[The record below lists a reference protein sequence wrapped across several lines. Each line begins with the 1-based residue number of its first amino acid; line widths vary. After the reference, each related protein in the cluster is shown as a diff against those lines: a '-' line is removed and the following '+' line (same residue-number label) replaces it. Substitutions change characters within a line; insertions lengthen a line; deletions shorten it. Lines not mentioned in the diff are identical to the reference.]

1 MRYAEI
7 TADLRAR
14 IAAGTLA
21 PGGALESE
29 AALGRR
35 YAASRVTIRRALSA
49 LREEGLL
56 VSRKG
61 AGWFVAADPV
71 RQDLGRMATIEGALT
86 EAGITPSR
94 RVLAFGFEKAPL
106 DVGSALGLSRD
117 AEVLRVQR
125 LNLAAGE
132 PFAVVTVWV
141 PAEHGARLS
150 RDDVERATFY
160 DVLPLR
166 GVALG
171 GASQTISA
179 AAADREDARLL
190 GVPLGSPLLAC
201 RRTTRDAAGKPVLF
215 SEHRYPGHRT
225 LFEVEIPH
233 VAAGSAWG
241 PSGVRL
247 LAPSSEA
254 TA

>member
-1 MRYAEI
+1 MRYTEI
-7 TADLRAR
+7 TGDLRAR
-14 IAAGTLA
+14 LACGALAA
-21 PGGALESE
+21 GGALESE
-29 AALGRR
+29 AVLGRR
-35 YAASRVTIRRALSA
+35 YAASRVTIRRALTT
-49 LREEGLL
+49 LRDEGLL

-71 RQDLGRMATIEGALT
+71 RQDLGRMTTIEGALT
-86 EAGITPSR
+86 AAGITPTR
-94 RVLAFGFEKAPL
+94 RVLAFGFEQATAEIAA
-106 DVGSALGLSRD
+106 ALLLPREAD
-117 AEVLRVQR
+117 VLRVQR
-125 LNLAAGE
+125 LNLAGDA
-132 PFAVVTVWV
+132 PFAVVTVWL

-171 GASQTISA
+171 GAAQTISA
-179 AAADREDARLL
+179 AAADRDDARLL

-201 RRTTRDAAGKPVLF
+201 RRITRDTSGRPVLF

-247 LAPSSEA
+247 LAPSAEA

>member
-201 RRTTRDAAGKPVLF
+201 RRTTRDTAGKPVLF